1 MLSKTRRAIDKCPT
15 KTYKKIKKAMQ
26 KTVTKDDVDS
36 VISDEEE
43 RCPICLET
51 FKMKDMLRVLPCQ

>member
-15 KTYKKIKKAMQ
+15 KTYKKIKKTMQ